1 MTAVVL
7 LGEPARDV
15 AAFPYTAVRGD
26 TLASVSERFY
36 GRVELEKVVV
46 AANGFENKV
55 PLLPGMRVE
64 IPAVSF
70 VAVQR
75 GDSWETLAE
84 QHLGDARR
92 AEALALSNDSMPW
105 IRPKLGREIVL
116 PYPLRVV
123 AGRGDSTSS
132 IAYRFL
138 GKRDHGFVVDRF
150 NHLGGDPV
158 EPGDVLLVPVTDL
171 VLTDA
176 GREEALRAARRVLG
190 ETGGE
195 AAALE
200 ERATRE
206 LPLLRADVRA
216 GRYVEAVA
224 RANQLLSSDSLS
236 SELTASILF
245 ELVVAYVAVDA
256 RALAEEACVDWRR
269 HAEEVALDPV
279 WVSPKVLAACAKAPP
294 AASEESATN
303 SPLREAHRPAAQKQ
317 APAVAA
323 ASGAALSAAPRAAP
337 PSATVTPSA
346 VDETP

>member
-1 MTAVVL
+1 MRTGSSLHRICIAATL
-7 LGEPARDV
+7 ASLAETPRDA

-46 AANGFENKV
+46 AANGFENQV

-64 IPAVSF
+64 IPAVTF
-70 VAVQR
+70 VKVQR
-75 GDSWETLAE
+75 EDSWESLAE
-84 QHLGDARR
+84 LHLGDVRR

-105 IRPKLGREIVL
+105 IPPKLGKEIVL

-150 NHLGGDPV
+150 NYLGGDPV

-171 VLTDA
+171 VLTDL
-176 GREEALRAARRVLG
+176 GREEAQRAARRVLG

-200 ERATRE
+200 ERGSRE
-206 LPLLRADVRA
+206 LPLLRGDVRA

-224 RANQLLSSDSLS
+224 RANQLLSSESLS
-236 SELTASILF
+236 SELTASLLF
-245 ELVVAYVAVDA
+245 ELVVAYVALDA
-256 RALAEEACVDWRR
+256 RSLAEEACVDWRR
-269 HAEEVALDPV
+269 YAEEVVLDPL

-294 AASEESATN
+294 PVTT
-303 SPLREAHRPAAQKQ
+303 
-317 APAVAA
+317 
-323 ASGAALSAAPRAAP
+323 
-337 PSATVTPSA
+337 PSASVTPSA
-346 VDETP
+346 SPVTSPSPLSSRPKAAVDDTP

>member
-1 MTAVVL
+1 MLAL
-7 LGEPARDV
+7 LTEPSGDA

-46 AANGFENKV
+46 AANGFENQV
-55 PLLPGMRVE
+55 PLLPGMRLE
-64 IPAVSF
+64 IPAVTF
-70 VAVQR
+70 VKIQQ
-75 GDSWETLAE
+75 GDSWESLAE
-84 QHLGDARR
+84 QHLGDGRR

-105 IRPKLGREIVL
+105 VPPKLGKEIVL

-171 VLTDA
+171 VLTDL
-176 GREEALRAARRVLG
+176 GRDEAQRAARRVLG

-206 LPLLRADVRA
+206 LPLLRADVRG

-224 RANQLLSSDSLS
+224 RANQLLSSESLS
-236 SELTASILF
+236 SELTASLLF
-245 ELVVAYVAVDA
+245 ELVVAYVALDA
-256 RALAEEACVDWRR
+256 RTLAEETCVDWRR
-269 HAEEVALDPV
+269 HAEEVKLDPV

-294 AASEESATN
+294 PVATPSA
-303 SPLREAHRPAAQKQ
+303 
-317 APAVAA
+317 
-323 ASGAALSAAPRAAP
+323 SAAP
-337 PSATVTPSA
+337 SASPATSRPAKA
-346 VDETP
+346 VEETP